1 MLGLKLASSG
11 STWWAHELKAQRGI
25 VVEEE
30 LFTST
35 SHLSPKKRED
45 KMVERLARC
54 DGGGACGF
62 TISPKNSPG
71 VDWRRVGRAAGCVVA
86 WERSNLAKTVV
97 SGSACSASA
106 AEAEHPPGSKKADCA
121 NATAVFRVDDV
132 EALLIEQLE
141 WRVDFEAAVAEAVR
155 DTPCFLRMRYEDF
168 QRNET
173 AELRRLRCA
182 LGLGAPDRKDRPVDV
197 AKKTSDDL
205 RDVIENY
212 AEIEAYA
219 AAVEAA
225 APACPLAAMLRSTGF
240 ARRVRRRRRRGE
252 LRVPSSGSSTLVHL
266 LKHLA
271 GESSSDC
278 VAHGRCERVA
288 RDGGGG
294 ACGRLRFASP
304 KAHNP
309 GHHHFGLFEGAVG
322 TNFAALATTTDPAGL
337 ALEDYVERAFWGW
350 NTFTR
355 ALTGNYSGQY
365 VAGLFHHPPSMRTRE
380 PSRQS
385 PAELRAAMDAYNAHG
400 ADLLE
405 RAKRHLEAMP
415 FFVLVERY
423 DESVALLRHATCLR
437 TNYAT
442 RRCHAHIQ
450 DVKLACLATGAPRE
464 ACRPDVL
471 AARKGNA
478 THRACDGDA
487 IADEATWAAVPT
499 AALTPAVAAAAAR
512 YLALDVALYAHATR
526 LFDARVAAMRRDR
539 DRGIVCRLEA
549 PLLEDPACA
558 TVCHAPDRRRRS

>member
-1 MLGLKLASSG
+1 MRGL
-11 STWWAHELKAQRGI
+11 
-25 VVEEE
+25 
-30 LFTST
+30 
-35 SHLSPKKRED
+35 
-45 KMVERLARC
+45 RLAAAWC
-54 DGGGACGF
+54 GA
-62 TISPKNSPG
+62 
-71 VDWRRVGRAAGCVVA
+71 VA
-86 WERSNLAKTVV
+86 WRVV
-97 SGSACSASA
+97 G
-106 AEAEHPPGSKKADCA
+106 EA
-121 NATAVFRVDDV
+121 
-132 EALLIEQLE
+132 
-141 WRVDFEAAVAEAVR
+141 R
-155 DTPCFLRMRYEDF
+155 D
-168 QRNET
+168 
-173 AELRRLRCA
+173 
-182 LGLGAPDRKDRPVDV
+182 LGAP
-197 AKKTSDDL
+197 SG
-205 RDVIENY
+205 
-212 AEIEAYA
+212 
-219 AAVEAA
+219 
-225 APACPLAAMLRSTGF
+225 CRSPGASYRT
-240 ARRVRRRRRRGE
+240 VKLWQ

-322 TNFAALATTTDPAGL
+322 TNFAALATTTVRHPALWIQSTRKHWRSHETNWFAWAHAAGAEDPAGL

-355 ALTGNYSGQY
+355 ALTGNYSGQH

-478 THRACDGDA
+478 THHAACDDDA